1 MTEGRKRPHGRG
13 GTARV
18 WRTGCMLLALAAGA
32 SAQVEVADVVGVAE
46 AYQEDAAAAQ
56 ARVETLDDEA
66 LALLAE
72 YHAELE
78 RIDDLSTYNEN
89 MRGLLASQAEEKA
102 TLEREL
108 DELEVVRQ
116 TLVPLMVEMVDVL
129 DRFVELDQPMLRA
142 ERQARVVRV
151 RDNLTRS
158 DVEISEKYRRVV
170 EAYQIEA
177 EYGQTIE
184 AYEGPISLDGRDL
197 TVDFL
202 RVGRVGLFYLTLD
215 REGAGIWDRANGR
228 WVALDPRYVDTV
240 DYAVRLARKQAPPD
254 LVDLPLFTETPR

>member
-1 MTEGRKRPHGRG
+1 
-13 GTARV
+13 
-18 WRTGCMLLALAAGA
+18 MLTVLVAGA
-32 SAQVEVADVVGVAE
+32 TAQVEVADVVGVAE
-46 AYQEDAAAAQ
+46 EFQEEAVAAQ
-56 ARVETLDDEA
+56 GRVEALDDEVV
-66 LALLAE
+66 ALLAE
-72 YHAELE
+72 YNGELE
-78 RIDDLSTYNEN
+78 RIEDLETYNDN
-89 MRGLLASQAEEKA
+89 MRGLLDSQAEEKA
-102 TLEREL
+102 ELHRGL

-129 DRFVELDQPMLRA
+129 DRFVHIDQPMLRD
-142 ERQARVVRV
+142 ERLARVERV

-158 DVEISEKYRRVV
+158 DVEISEKYRRIV

-177 EYGQTIE
+177 EYGQSIE

-215 REGAGIWDRANGR
+215 RAGAGVWDRADGR
-228 WVALDPRYVDTV
+228 WVPLDGRYVDAV